1 MKREQ
6 LIHEQRRDAELT
18 QLAREAVSEGEMTKH
33 AHCYHTKSGILMRKW
48 RPPEAPASEEWQ
60 IVHQIV
66 LPKSCRNEVMSLA
79 HESPMAGHLG
89 INKTYHKVLSHFFWP
104 KMKRDVAE
112 FGRTCHTC
120 QMVGKPNKPI
130 PVAPLQPIPAC
141 GEPFSEVIID
151 CVGPLPKTR
160 AGNQYLLTIMCK
172 ATRFPEA
179 VPLRSIKA
187 PKIVDSLIKFFTF
200 VSLPQSVQ
208 SDQGSNFMS
217 AIMQQTMYQL
227 GIKQYKSSAY
237 HPESQG
243 ALERFHQT
251 LKNMIRAYCME
262 HNNDWDQG
270 IHLLLFAAREAIQ
283 ESLGFSPFE
292 LVFGRTVRGP
302 LKLLKE
308 LWLAEDTSDNLLDQV
323 AELRYRLVRAKDM
336 AKKNLGKSQQ
346 RMKTWYDKKSKKRC
360 FKVGDRVLA
369 LLPTLQQPLQ
379 ARYCGPYLIIKKV
392 NDVDYVINMPDRRK
406 SQRLCHI
413 NMLKE
418 YHDRTTSSS
427 DAAAQPV
434 AVATCLVQTSRDK
447 EVDEDIFDS
456 TMVLKNSDVL
466 RNLKGKL
473 HYLSPPEQDKMTQLI
488 LQFTELFP
496 DVPGRAECVFHDVDI
511 GNTTPIKQHPYRVNP
526 NKLKFLN
533 EEVDYMLRHGIIERS
548 QSEWSSPCILVPKK
562 DGTYRFCTDLR
573 KLNLV
578 TKADSY
584 LIPRVEDCIDR
595 IGCAKY
601 ISKLDLLKDYWQV
614 PLMPRAKEIS
624 AFVTPRGFYQYRVMP
639 FGMKNAPATFQCMIN
654 KITANF
660 EGCEAYIDDVI
671 VFGNTWEQHLERVR
685 ELFRRLRTAKL
696 TVNLIKSDF
705 GHAHVIYLGHVVG
718 QGQVKPVMVKVEAI
732 INYPV
737 PHSKK
742 EVMRFL
748 GMSGYYSNI
757 LDNEILPKVYTI
769 YRRDRGARGAR
780 VLIAVDKPVSS
791 QLIDCPK
798 ELELLL
804 IQIGLKHPTRICL
817 VYNPEQLYQIHTS
830 NHLLLL

>member
-1 MKREQ
+1 
-6 LIHEQRRDAELT
+6 
-18 QLAREAVSEGEMTKH
+18 
-33 AHCYHTKSGILMRKW
+33 
-48 RPPEAPASEEWQ
+48 
-60 IVHQIV
+60 
-66 LPKSCRNEVMSLA
+66 
-79 HESPMAGHLG
+79 
-89 INKTYHKVLSHFFWP
+89 
-104 KMKRDVAE
+104 
-112 FGRTCHTC
+112 
-120 QMVGKPNKPI
+120 
-130 PVAPLQPIPAC
+130 
-141 GEPFSEVIID
+141 
-151 CVGPLPKTR
+151 
-160 AGNQYLLTIMCK
+160 
-172 ATRFPEA
+172 
-179 VPLRSIKA
+179 
-187 PKIVDSLIKFFTF
+187 
-200 VSLPQSVQ
+200 
-208 SDQGSNFMS
+208 
-217 AIMQQTMYQL
+217 
-227 GIKQYKSSAY
+227 
-237 HPESQG
+237 
-243 ALERFHQT
+243 
-251 LKNMIRAYCME
+251 
-262 HNNDWDQG
+262 
-270 IHLLLFAAREAIQ
+270 
-283 ESLGFSPFE
+283 
-292 LVFGRTVRGP
+292 
-302 LKLLKE
+302 
-308 LWLAEDTSDNLLDQV
+308 
-323 AELRYRLVRAKDM
+323 M

-369 LLPTLQQPLQ
+369 LLPILQQPLQ
-379 ARYCGPYLIIKKV
+379 ARYCGPYLIIRKV
-392 NDVDYVINMPDRRK
+392 NDVDYVINTPDRRK

-434 AVATCLVQTSRDK
+434 AVATCLVRTSRDK

-473 HYLSPPEQDKMTQLI
+473 HHLSPPEQDEMTQLI

-562 DGTYRFCTDLR
+562 DGTYRFCTDFR

-584 LIPRVEDCIDR
+584 PIPRVEDCIDR

-601 ISKLDLLKDYWQV
+601 ISKLDLLKGYWQV
-614 PLMPRAKEIS
+614 PLTPRAKEIS

-639 FGMKNAPATFQCMIN
+639 FGMKNAPATFQRMIN

-718 QGQVKPVMVKVEAI
+718 QGQVKPVMAKVEAI

-748 GMSGYYSNI
+748 GMSGYYRKFCKNFSNVCEP
-757 LDNEILPKVYTI
+757 LTRLLRKDKEFMWNLECQSAF
-769 YRRDRGARGAR
+769 DRIKSLLVSVP
-780 VLIAVDKPVSS
+780 VLMMPDFKQHFLLAVDASDYGAGAVLLQEDKKGIEHPISYFS
-791 QLIDCPK
+791 HKFDKHQRNYSTSEK
-798 ELELLL
+798 ETLALVLAL
-804 IQIGLKHPTRICL
+804 QHFDFYLSAATFPIQIYTDHNPLVFLSRMKNKNQRLLRWSLALQAYDLKITHIRGKDNIVADAL
-817 VYNPEQLYQIHTS
+817 S
-830 NHLLLL
+830 RG